1 MTEIAAGGEALQPT
15 VTTIEEARKVL
26 ESAGMSVMSPDE
38 LAAMQQAASMTDR
51 KAFVE
56 SSIAYHDRENAVL
69 REKRAGQEAKL
80 ERERASTA
88 ATEQGIEDLDAEI
101 QQNEDA
107 IEALRSELEQLSSED
122 GA

>member
-15 VTTIEEARKVL
+15 VTTIEEAKRLL
-26 ESAGMSVMSPDE
+26 ESAGMSVMTPEE
-38 LAAMQQAASMTDR
+38 LAAAQDAASQVDR

-56 SSIAYHDRENAVL
+56 SSIAYYDRENGVL
-69 REKRAGQEAKL
+69 REKRVGLEAKL
-80 ERERASTA
+80 ERELASTA
-88 ATEQGIEDLDAEI
+88 ATEQGIADLDAEI

-107 IEALRSELEQLSSED
+107 AQALRSELEELSSED